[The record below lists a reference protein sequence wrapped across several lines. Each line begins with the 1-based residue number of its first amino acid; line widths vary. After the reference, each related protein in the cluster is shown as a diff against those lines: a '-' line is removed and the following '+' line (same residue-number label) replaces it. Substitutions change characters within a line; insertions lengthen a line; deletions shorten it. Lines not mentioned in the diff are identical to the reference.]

1 MADTATSSP
10 EEVARFTAM
19 AESWWDPAGKFKPLH
34 RFNPVRLAYLRR
46 VLAEHFNRDSSQIA
60 PFSGISLLDIG
71 CGGGLLSEPI
81 SRMGFTITGIDAGD
95 RNIAIAKTHA
105 EQTGLTIDYRVGGP
119 ETLDGTLYD
128 VVISMEVIEHVP
140 DQQAFI
146 SQAAARLKPGGIF
159 VGATMNRTA
168 KAFALAIVGAEYLLG
183 WLPRGTHDWKKFAR
197 PAEFAGWL
205 RQAGI
210 ETTELVGATYD
221 AVTGEWHE
229 SKSLDVNYMILG
241 IKR

>member
-1 MADTATSSP
+1 MVDTVTSSP

-34 RFNPVRLAYLRR
+34 RFNPVRLAYIRR
-46 VLAEHFNRDSSQIA
+46 VLTEHFNRDIA
-60 PFSGISLLDIG
+60 LINPFTGISLLDIG
-71 CGGGLLSEPI
+71 CGGGLLSEHL
-81 SRMGFTITGIDAGD
+81 SRMGFDVTGIDAGD

-105 EQTGLTIDYRVGGP
+105 EQTGLTLDYRVGGP

-140 DQQAFI
+140 DPQAFI
-146 SQAAARLKPGGIF
+146 TQAAARLKPGGIF
-159 VGATMNRTA
+159 LGATMNRTA
-168 KAFALAIVGAEYLLG
+168 KAFALAIVGAEYVLG

-197 PAEFAGWL
+197 PSEFSGWL
-205 RQAGI
+205 RNAGI
-210 ETTELVGATYD
+210 ETKELVGASYD
-221 AVTGEWHE
+221 PVNENWHE

-241 IKR
+241 IKG